1 MGKCGYYFVPIKK
14 IPPFF
19 FDIMTHLV
27 LHVVDEL
34 DICGP
39 IHDQWMYLVECMMK
53 ILKGYVPSMAHPEGS
68 MVENYVLEETLWFVI
83 EYIHEFEHVSRKVWD
98 AKEEEGVFGEV
109 LEGASLKV
117 LLNPILRDLTHKH
130 VLTNIDIMTP

>member
-34 DICGP
+34 D
-39 IHDQWMYLVECMMK
+39 LVECMMK

-68 MVENYVLEETLWFVI
+68 MAENYVLEETLWFVI